1 MSMYNLLEDKNYSE
15 TLSSSWQFFRDK
27 PSNLKTKSMS
37 FNFKT
42 KITHIPHKSSP
53 KDVIIIAHL
62 KYLTKYLKTIQLP
75 PINCEVN
82 LVNITKKF
90 LITETIN

>member
-37 FNFKT
+37 FKFKT
-42 KITHIPHKSSP
+42 KITET
-53 KDVIIIAHL
+53 
-62 KYLTKYLKTIQLP
+62 Y
-75 PINCEVN
+75 PINPV
-82 LVNITKKF
+82 LRM
-90 LITETIN
+90 L